1 MKTSSILLALLLM
14 LTSCGN
20 KSNDTPQA
28 MPAED
33 TTTETMEQTT
43 TETVEQTTPK
53 PFSSDDEEYTRALA
67 EAPSDDDIIREGIKG
82 FLLGKPDAAYL
93 TDRAEADIAESSW
106 PEVQCSVDG
115 TLDSPRSFRNLKVK
129 EVGPRKYKYECTCP
143 KHGDKFVDYCTVE
156 AYLERDGETVT
167 IDEVTWDDDI
177 PD

>member
-14 LTSCGN
+14 LTACGN

-143 KHGDKFVDYCTVE
+143 KHGDKFVDYCTME
-156 AYLERDGETVT
+156 AYLERDGETVF
-167 IDEVTWDDDI
+167 IYGITWDDEG
-177 PD
+177 

>member
-1 MKTSSILLALLLM
+1 MKKYILLISILLVLLA
-14 LTSCGN
+14 CGN
-20 KSNDTPQA
+20 KTNDTPQA
-28 MPAED
+28 LPVE
-33 TTTETMEQTT
+33 ETT

-67 EAPSDDDIIREGIKG
+67 EAPSDEDIICEALKE